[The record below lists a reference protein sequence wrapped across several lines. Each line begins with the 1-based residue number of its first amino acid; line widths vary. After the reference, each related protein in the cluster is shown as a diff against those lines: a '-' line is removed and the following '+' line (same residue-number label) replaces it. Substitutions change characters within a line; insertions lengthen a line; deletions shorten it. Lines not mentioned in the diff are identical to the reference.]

1 MNGNHIRHIITN
13 TNQHVASMKSIKMTM
28 KRSVSLFTNNVG
40 KEQQQLQPKN
50 QLIHGMGVAGALMSV
65 TAMVALSPLD
75 EFEKV
80 DPDNVCYHRHLH
92 PR

>member
-1 MNGNHIRHIITN
+1 MNNANHIRQIITK
-13 TNQHVASMKSIKMTM
+13 TNQSVTSMKS
-28 KRSVSLFTNNVG
+28 SVSFFTNNVG
-40 KEQQQLQPKN
+40 KEQQQQRGQN
-50 QLIHGMGVAGALMSV
+50 QFIHGVGVVGALMSV

-80 DPDNVCYHRHLH
+80 DPENVCYHRHLH

>member
-1 MNGNHIRHIITN
+1 MNVNHIRQIITT
-13 TNQHVASMKSIKMTM
+13 TNQHVTSMKPTNMST
-28 KRSVSLFTNNVG
+28 KRSVSLFTNNVS
-40 KEQQQLQPKN
+40 KEQQQQQGRN
-50 QLIHGMGVAGALMSV
+50 QLIHGIGVVGALMSV

-80 DPDNVCYHRHLH
+80 DPENVCYHRHLH